1 MGREVMLEGKVWD
14 KFVWFFQHV
23 KGYNDWSEQD
33 IENSRVNDD
42 ITEFIEWLV
51 DENERSKHGNI

>member
-33 IENSRVNDD
+33 IEDNRVNDD

-51 DENERSKHGNI
+51 DENERSKA